1 MRANDIRPAV
11 FPGCSKAFTKGDVC
25 GAADEI
31 VRCAMHE
38 HGAKRRMNILACV
51 FSPVI
56 IQAHHT
62 WRERLSTASLF
73 HATVELANDFADSN
87 RVYRR

>member
-1 MRANDIRPAV
+1 
-11 FPGCSKAFTKGDVC
+11 
-25 GAADEI
+25 
-31 VRCAMHE
+31 
-38 HGAKRRMNILACV
+38 MNILACV